1 MDIVK
6 LKDLTVDGKR
16 TYGVA
21 APAVEYQENLC
32 LSAESR
38 KASR

>member
-6 LKDLTVDGKR
+6 LKDLTVDGKG

-21 APAVEYQENLC
+21 APAVEYQEKSSDISQNYGYFG
-32 LSAESR
+32 
-38 KASR
+38 

>member
-6 LKDLTVDGKR
+6 LKDLTVDGKG

-21 APAVEYQENLC
+21 APAVEYQVRTQKC
-32 LSAESR
+32 
-38 KASR
+38 